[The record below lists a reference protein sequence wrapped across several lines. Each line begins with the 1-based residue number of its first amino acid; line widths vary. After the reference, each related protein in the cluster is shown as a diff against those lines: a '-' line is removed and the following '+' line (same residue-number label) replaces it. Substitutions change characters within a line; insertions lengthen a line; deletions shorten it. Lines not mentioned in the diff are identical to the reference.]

1 MTNNGFIYRLY
12 TKKTINRVSKKNKM
26 LGSKYNYNIVV
37 LLTWRF
43 IITIFLFMIFLLLNK
58 VILAFVVSLVYYVGI
73 EYCFFDYRLKKRA
86 DKLDR
91 EALFYFQILS
101 LTLTSGNNL
110 KNAIELTSNS
120 IDNDLSL
127 EFKKVNEDVK
137 LGKSLNEALDD
148 LKLRIPSDTINNII
162 LNLTESNIYGANMI
176 ESLNTQLDYLND
188 KLLLGIKERI
198 NKMPIKISIASVL
211 IFIPIILLIIL
222 SPVILKLVNS

>member
-73 EYCFFDYRLKKRA
+73 EYCFFDYSLKKRA

-120 IDNDLSL
+120 IDNDFIL

-162 LNLTESNIYGANMI
+162 LNLTE
-176 ESLNTQLDYLND
+176 
-188 KLLLGIKERI
+188 
-198 NKMPIKISIASVL
+198 
-211 IFIPIILLIIL
+211 
-222 SPVILKLVNS
+222 